1 MNVFRVYFNNIFL
14 KIFYKKLIICS
25 FFIKKISKIIYYAAY
40 ICKIY
45 IKPIYIYI
53 YKIFYGRVNLSSQ
66 IPLFFFLFLD
76 GVINTG

>member
-45 IKPIYIYI
+45 IKHIYIYI
-53 YKIFYGRVNLSSQ
+53 IFYGRVSLSSQ
-66 IPLFFFLFLD
+66 IPLSFFLFLD